1 MAGKSN
7 CACWGGWWG
16 GGGGVV
22 VLVVKFCAVVS
33 VVPYGK
39 RRIKHANAKAEAD
52 PRGEGGGRG
61 GRAPSPQ
68 KFQPCFFAAWHAVHA

>member
-7 CACWGGWWG
+7 CACGGGVGWGGVGW
-16 GGGGVV
+16 VV

-39 RRIKHANAKAEAD
+39 RRIKHANAKAM
-52 PRGEGGGRG
+52 
-61 GRAPSPQ
+61 
-68 KFQPCFFAAWHAVHA
+68 